1 MFRILLVDDEKTE
14 REGIRFL
21 IDKFALPL
29 KVAEASNGK
38 KALEYIREHPV
49 DILLTDVKMP
59 YMDGLEL
66 ARAANGY
73 NSNLVII
80 IFSAYGE
87 FEYARQACEVNA
99 VNYLLKPIEVEEFR
113 SVMEKVIAIC
123 RERKQWEEK
132 KESLLVADKSL
143 LFLKL
148 MSPKASCEE
157 IGKSLEAYG
166 VHLQN
171 KHMAVVCIE
180 TERNYFE
187 HHYDEFLKVLE
198 KEVPMGYE
206 YINQYPNLA
215 NILLYDGSR
224 MEQEEIERA
233 AEKIYRAMTRLGD
246 GKVSMIVGRR
256 CFGWKDFG
264 KNIQEI
270 ERLREDTFSC
280 FSGVIYAGKV
290 HRGKEERLTQTE
302 RMKQDVLA
310 SIRNRDLDMVK
321 EQMAAYLR
329 CLKDEKSSSAMYAK
343 YTFLDIVKALYEEYG
358 IYHKGILFETTEE
371 IMGCSGLD
379 EVEDAFYRV
388 MEKAGSMQQGKE
400 ADVSQTVAEI
410 IRMVKNEYMED
421 LSLEGIAGKVCL
433 TPAYVSYIFKQET
446 GVSLI
451 KYLTDY
457 RMQQAKAL
465 LEQGKLKIVGV
476 GKACG
481 YPNQSYFNRLFKNH
495 FGVTPK
501 QYRERK
507 LNILPA
513 AQSLQAEERHGC
525 PYGKNGI

>member
-1 MFRILLVDDEKTE
+1 MLRILLVDDERTE

-73 NSNLVII
+73 NSNLVVI

-99 VNYLLKPIEVEEFR
+99 VNYLLKPVEVEEFR

-123 RERKQWEEK
+123 KERKQWEKK

-143 LFLKL
+143 LLFKL

-157 IGKSLEAYG
+157 IGRSLEAYG

-171 KHMAVVCIE
+171 KYMAVISIE
-180 TERNYFE
+180 TEGNYFE
-187 HHYDEFLKVLE
+187 HRYEEFLKILE

-215 NILLYDGSR
+215 NILLYGGNR
-224 MEQEEIERA
+224 MDQEEIERT
-233 AEKIYRAMTRLGD
+233 AEKIYRSMALPEK
-246 GKVSMIVGRR
+246 GKVSMIVGRS

-264 KNIQEI
+264 KNMQEI
-270 ERLREDTFSC
+270 ERLREDTFNY

-290 HRGKEERLTQTE
+290 HREKEERLTQTE
-302 RMKQDVLA
+302 RMKQEVLKN
-310 SIRNRDLDMVK
+310 IKDRNLTAVK
-321 EQMAAYLR
+321 EQMAAYLC
-329 CLKDEKSSSAMYAK
+329 CLKSEKSSSAMYAK

-358 IYHKGILFETTEE
+358 IYNQGMLFETTEE
-371 IMGCSGLD
+371 IMVCSGLD
-379 EVEDAFYRV
+379 EVEEAFCRV
-388 MEKAGSMQQGKE
+388 MEKAGSMQQDKA

-410 IRMVKNEYMED
+410 IRIVKNEYMED

-457 RMQQAKAL
+457 RMQRAKVL
-465 LEQGKLKIVGV
+465 LEQGKMKIVDV

-501 QYRERK
+501 QYRE
-507 LNILPA
+507 
-513 AQSLQAEERHGC
+513 Q
-525 PYGKNGI
+525 

>member
-1 MFRILLVDDEKTE
+1 MLRILLVDDEKTE

-49 DILLTDVKMP
+49 DILLTDVNIP

-87 FEYARQACEVNA
+87 FEYARQACQVNA

-123 RERKQWEEK
+123 RERKHWEEK
-132 KESLLVADKSL
+132 KESMLVADKSL
-143 LFLKL
+143 LLFKL

-157 IGKSLEAYG
+157 LGKSLEAYG
-166 VHLQN
+166 IHLQN
-171 KHMAVVCIE
+171 KYMAVISIE
-180 TERNYFE
+180 TEGNFFE
-187 HHYDEFLKVLE
+187 HCYEEFLKALE

-215 NILLYDGSR
+215 DILLYDSR
-224 MEQEEIERA
+224 MDHEAIERT
-233 AEKIYRAMTRLGD
+233 AEKIYRVITRLGN
-246 GKVSMIVGRR
+246 GKVSVIVGRR

-264 KNIQEI
+264 KNMQEI

-302 RMKQDVLA
+302 QMKQEVLK
-310 SIRNRDLDMVK
+310 SIKNRDLAAVK
-321 EQMAAYLR
+321 EQMAAYLS

-379 EVEDAFYRV
+379 EVEEAFYRV
-388 MEKAGSMQQGKE
+388 MEKAGSMQKDKD

-465 LEQGKLKIVGV
+465 LEQGKMKIVDV

-501 QYRERK
+501 QYRE
-507 LNILPA
+507 
-513 AQSLQAEERHGC
+513 GVT
-525 PYGKNGI
+525 